1 MVITRRAASDV
12 IQPPPVEL
20 LIQRP
25 AQKEIQ
31 HTPTAKPDSNNTL
44 KPYRSYKPARV
55 HWLGDIPAHWKEKRG
70 KYFFQEVDER
80 SLAGDEEL
88 LSVSHTT
95 GVTPRSQKN
104 VTMFKAE
111 SYFGHKVARPNDIV
125 INTMWAWMAALGVS
139 RHVGIVSPSYAVYRP
154 RDRRDFIPDFVDYLL
169 RIPPMKWEYICRS
182 TGIRASRLRLYPDKF
197 LDIVL
202 PCPPREEQQRV
213 IAFLRA
219 KEGQVLRLIRNKR
232 RLIALL
238 NEQKQAIITQ
248 AVIRGLD
255 PNVPMKETGVEWMPE
270 IPSHWVVA
278 KLKRL
283 AKMKSGDAITA
294 EAIEERG
301 PHPVYGGN
309 GLRGYTG
316 GYTHEG
322 TFALIGRQGA
332 LCGNVHLVSGQFW
345 ASEHAVVA
353 SLKSDMDI
361 HWFVELL
368 RTMNLNQYS
377 EAAAQPGLS
386 VDQIINLYVPVSPND
401 EQKCISNY
409 FEQEFSNVNAV
420 INRTQ
425 KEIELVREYRERLIS
440 DVVTGKLDVRD
451 VKILAAAEEAPF
463 YDGEDVEE
471 EMAADDADLMEE
483 ADAED

>member
-1 MVITRRAASDV
+1 MAIAKRAASDAT
-12 IQPPPVEL
+12 QPPPFER
-20 LIQRP
+20 LIQRQG
-25 AQKEIQ
+25 QKDIQ
-31 HTPTAKPDSNNTL
+31 DTQTARPDSKSAL

-70 KYFFQEVDER
+70 KYFFREVDER

-111 SYFGHKVARPNDIV
+111 SYVGHKLASPHDIV

-154 RDRRDFIPDFVDYLL
+154 RDRRDYIPDFVDCLL
-169 RIPPMKWEYICRS
+169 RIPPLKWEYICRS

-197 LDIVL
+197 LDITF
-202 PCPPREEQQRV
+202 PCPPREEQERIV
-213 IAFLRA
+213 AFLRA
-219 KEGQVLRLIRNKR
+219 KERQVLRLIRNKR
-232 RLIALL
+232 GIIALL
-238 NEQKQAIITQ
+238 NEQKQAITTQ
-248 AVIRGLD
+248 VVIRGLD
-255 PNVPMKETGVEWMPE
+255 PNAPMKPTGVEWMPE
-270 IPSHWVVA
+270 VPSHWTVA

-283 AKMKSGDAITA
+283 AKMKSGGAITA
-294 EAIEERG
+294 EAIEESG

-316 GYTHEG
+316 SYTHEG

-332 LCGNVHLVSGQFW
+332 LCGNVHLISGQFW
-345 ASEHAVVA
+345 ASEHAIVA
-353 SLKSDMDI
+353 ALKSEMDI

-386 VDQIINLYVPVSPND
+386 VDQIINLYVPIPPID
-401 EQKCISNY
+401 EQKCISDY
-409 FEQEFSNVNAV
+409 FQREFSNVNAV

-451 VKILAAAEEAPF
+451 VKIPATVGEAPF
-463 YDGEDVEE
+463 YGGEVVEE
-471 EMAADDADLMEE
+471 EMEAHDTYLMEE
-483 ADAED
+483 ANADD